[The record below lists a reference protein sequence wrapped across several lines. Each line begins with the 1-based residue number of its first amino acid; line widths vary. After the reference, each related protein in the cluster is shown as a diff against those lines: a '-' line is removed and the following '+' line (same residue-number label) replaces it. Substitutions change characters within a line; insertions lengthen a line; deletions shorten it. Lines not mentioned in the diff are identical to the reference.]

1 MAICTGAQT
10 HIAPAEAAFLLGKSP
25 PVDYAGMLPAENGSG
40 QEFSF
45 RLLQCSIAADQ
56 VVCRTV
62 VFEPGCCLALQFGND
77 ALGEHLAQLDTP
89 LVKRINVPNHALR
102 EDAVFVKRN
111 ELAKNFRR
119 EPVGQNDI

>member
-56 VVCRTV
+56 VVRRTV
-62 VFEPGCCLALQFGND
+62 VFELRRCPAL
-77 ALGEHLAQLDTP
+77 
-89 LVKRINVPNHALR
+89 
-102 EDAVFVKRN
+102 
-111 ELAKNFRR
+111 
-119 EPVGQNDI
+119 